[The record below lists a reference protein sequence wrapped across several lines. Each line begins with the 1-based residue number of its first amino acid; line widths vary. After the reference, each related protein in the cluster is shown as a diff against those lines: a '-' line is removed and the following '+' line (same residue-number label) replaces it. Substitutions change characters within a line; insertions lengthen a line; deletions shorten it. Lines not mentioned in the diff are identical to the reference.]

1 MTGQIWLILPTYN
14 EAGNIREI
22 VAAISE
28 TLEQCAPEGFTICV
42 VDDNSPDG
50 TGKIADKLAAKDA
63 RIEVI
68 HRAGKAGLGQAYVAG
83 FERALSNNAGYVIEM
98 DADFSHD
105 PSHLPVLIDAVR
117 TGGADLALGSRYIRG
132 GDIENWGLLR
142 RIISRGGCTYA
153 RLLLGVNTRD
163 LTGGFKCFAA
173 QTLRTIDYKSVR
185 AQGYAFQ
192 VELTYRTVKAGLK
205 VVEVPIIFR
214 ERRAGQSK
222 MSARIT
228 LEAALMVPSLRWGRQ
243 GSERRIAP

>member
-1 MTGQIWLILPTYN
+1 MSGQIWLILPTYN
-14 EAGNIREI
+14 EAGNITQI
-22 VAAISE
+22 VSAVTGA
-28 TLEQCAPEGFTICV
+28 LEQCAPEGFKVCI

-50 TGKIADKLAAKDA
+50 TGKIADKLAKEDT
-63 RIEVI
+63 RVEVI

-83 FERALSNNAGYVIEM
+83 FERALVNDAGYVIEM

-105 PSHLPVLIDAVR
+105 PEHLPVLIDAVR
-117 TGGADLALGSRYIRG
+117 GGADLALGSRYING

-153 RLLLGVNTRD
+153 RILLGVDTRD

-173 QTLRTIDYKSVR
+173 ETLRTIDYQSVR
-185 AQGYAFQ
+185 AQGYGFQ
-192 VELTYRTVKAGLK
+192 VELTYRALKAGLK
-205 VVEVPIIFR
+205 VVEVPITFR

-228 LEAALMVPSLRWGRQ
+228 LEAALMVPTLRWGRR
-243 GSERRIAP
+243 EED